1 MAAHFRERPFRLRL
15 VAVRTSDQF
24 AEPESETACGLFAAV
39 SMNDNVSELAPL
51 LVGWKLTDVVHDVPG
66 VSCLPAV
73 QVFDE
78 IEN

>member
-1 MAAHFRERPFRLRL
+1 
-15 VAVRTSDQF
+15 
-24 AEPESETACGLFAAV
+24 
-39 SMNDNVSELAPL
+39 MNDNVSDFAPL
-51 LVGWKLTDVVHDVPG
+51 LVGWKLTDVVHDAPA

>member
-1 MAAHFRERPFRLRL
+1 
-15 VAVRTSDQF
+15 
-24 AEPESETACGLFAAV
+24 
-39 SMNDNVSELAPL
+39 MNDNVSELAPL

-66 VSCLPAV
+66 VSCLPAE

>member
-1 MAAHFRERPFRLRL
+1 
-15 VAVRTSDQF
+15 VSD
-24 AEPESETACGLFAAV
+24 TVCGLFAAV
-39 SMNDNVSELAPL
+39 SINDRVSELPPL
-51 LVGWKLTDVVHDVPG
+51 TVGWKLTAAVHDVPG

>member
-1 MAAHFRERPFRLRL
+1 MSGHFIC
-15 VAVRTSDQF
+15 DQF
-24 AEPESETACGLFAAV
+24 AEPDSDTVCGLFAAV
-39 SMNDNVSELAPL
+39 SMNDNVPELEPL
-51 LVGWKLTDVVHDVPG
+51 LVGWKVTDVVHDVPG